1 MAYAYTGRVE
11 DKQCQKTPKKIKL
24 LTTNTWFQYRR
35 FICSGA
41 Y

>member
-1 MAYAYTGRVE
+1 MGYAYIGRVE

-35 FICSGA
+35 SICLWA